1 MTPERWQ
8 RVREIFQSA
17 LEREPSQRAAFL
29 AGACAGDEALRRQV
43 DSLIASHEQ
52 AENFIEAPVFEKAAA
67 WWRNALGGG
76 NRSEVMMRYCTKC
89 RRSYPNTQRICLD
102 DGERLS
108 LKDPYNFVGRTIMDK
123 YRIEALVGIGGM
135 GAVYRAHQ
143 IGVDRCVA
151 FKMLLP
157 NLALNNE
164 RIISLFER
172 EARMAGQLFHENIAI
187 VFDAGRTADDIV
199 YIVMEWLDGQ
209 TLEEDLFAG
218 DPLSFKRTGEIL
230 RQIAAALAAAH
241 AKKIIHRDLKPAN
254 VMLTK
259 RPDGGDQVKVLDF
272 GIAKAISE
280 TTDSPVSAV
289 MGTPFYASPEQFQLG
304 AHIDGRTDIYSLGV
318 ILYRMLTGTLPFI
331 ASSVHE
337 LIHLQMTRP
346 PQPIRQLRPD
356 APTAIEQLIARMLA
370 KDQDQRPQFARE
382 VWELF
387 SSALKLKSLG
397 QSQGEPKDIVVTEV
411 ASGRDV
417 IRDGGQ
423 ASVPASSFTPTKA
436 DTTFTGLSSNAADST
451 RLERVIKRL
460 IDNLHLPDPEDRAEA
475 AKALGNI
482 EHGATAAIPALI
494 EALKDPAT
502 LVRQSAASSLGAI
515 GPEAKAAI
523 PALIE
528 ALEDQSASVRRD
540 ASKSIG
546 RIGPE
551 AKAAVPALI
560 EALKD
565 PTTSVRQSAI
575 SALGGIW
582 PEAKMALPSLLRALD
597 DKDEL
602 VRNSAALTLGKIGA
616 EAKAAVPALIEALRD
631 QSILVRVC
639 AAYALSGIGPEA
651 AAAIPALTEALKDQ
665 NEAIQE
671 SAAAALHKIKPR
683 T

>member
-494 EALKDPAT
+494 EALKD
-502 LVRQSAASSLGAI
+502 
-515 GPEAKAAI
+515 
-523 PALIE
+523 
-528 ALEDQSASVRRD
+528 QSASVRRD